1 MLISSDLSLPDLLII
16 KLLPGFL
23 EVKSKASNLIMFNP
37 LRTERKK
44 IPN

>member
-1 MLISSDLSLPDLLII
+1 MSISSDLSLPDFLVI

-23 EVKSKASNLIMFNP
+23 EVKSKARNLIIVNP